1 MIKSAGPLPPCRAEN
16 GRTVGCLSCVPGHL
30 LSAPRSHRPPARHPG
45 RRLAS
50 PGGPEVAR
58 AALPPPEPRRRGLR
72 AGVAPLPASGAA
84 LRGTCGPSACRRR
97 PQLPAGLRWP
107 LRGAPLASLR
117 RAGSCLDPLCVAGGP
132 ERRRGGRP
140 ARRAIPSTAVRA
152 RCVHGA
158 AGRWAPAGASPCSTA
173 GTGLG
178 ELLDAHG
185 EASGRERGYAGH
197 SRRGSPALPL

>member
-1 MIKSAGPLPPCRAEN
+1 MRARCREETAGHAAQTAHLLATQVGASPARGAQKWRAPPCRLPSRGA
-16 GRTVGCLSCVPGHL
+16 GACGQGSPRFLPLAL
-30 LSAPRSHRPPARHPG
+30 LCAGPAGPP
-45 RRLAS
+45 
-50 PGGPEVAR
+50 R
-58 AALPPPEPRRRGLR
+58 AAAARSSRRAC
-72 AGVAPLPASGAA
+72 AGHCGA
-84 LRGTCGPSACRRR
+84 RPS
-97 PQLPAGLRWP
+97 
-107 LRGAPLASLR
+107 LALR

-158 AGRWAPAGASPCSTA
+158 AGRWAPAGASPCSSA